1 MNRRGFLA
9 AGLGSVGAACGLPP
23 AKPEAEASR
32 VSLSDVKR
40 LVMQR
45 VDPIAGRCR
54 YVADLGARQVVQPIL
69 FARRG
74 ESLDALIENALPQP
88 TTVHFHGL
96 TLSQAQDGAG
106 FEPIAPGERKRL
118 RFEVQNRSGLYW
130 FHPHPHGF
138 TAEQVYAG
146 LAGLLV
152 VTDDEDQ
159 ALDAALALVPGNRL
173 ALAIADVRVGSGVIR
188 PYAPATIDCL
198 HGWFGNKALVN
209 GQPDA
214 GWRVAPGWVR
224 LQILNACNARG
235 LLLGFQDRAADGQE
249 KLVPFH
255 LLGTDGGLLAA
266 PRALDRVFLHGAERV
281 DVAIDVTGRR
291 ELQAVSLEFDA
302 RHHMQGAAPRHRHPA
317 RERYAPLAAEA
328 VCENTSDV
336 RDGPADGAQMAL
348 FSLRVEGAPV
358 RTPPLPA
365 RLCALAE
372 AAAAPDT
379 PTRRI
384 RLDFDER
391 TGFLID
397 QTPYAIDETGFS
409 VTRGAR
415 EVWEIKNSPISM
427 PHPMHVHGF
436 GFRVL
441 RRQGTFGAA
450 RKFAT
455 EPGGRFPTDLGI
467 KDTVL
472 AWPNETL
479 WLALDFT
486 LPREGAFSGPQRYMF
501 HCHNLEHE
509 DGMMMRNITV
519 L

>member
-1 MNRRGFLA
+1 M
-9 AGLGSVGAACGLPP
+9 
-23 AKPEAEASR
+23 
-32 VSLSDVKR
+32 
-40 LVMQR
+40 
-45 VDPIAGRCR
+45 
-54 YVADLGARQVVQPIL
+54 
-69 FARRG
+69 
-74 ESLDALIENALPQP
+74 
-88 TTVHFHGL
+88 
-96 TLSQAQDGAG
+96 
-106 FEPIAPGERKRL
+106 
-118 RFEVQNRSGLYW
+118 
-130 FHPHPHGF
+130 
-138 TAEQVYAG
+138 
-146 LAGLLV
+146 
-152 VTDDEDQ
+152 
-159 ALDAALALVPGNRL
+159 
-173 ALAIADVRVGSGVIR
+173 
-188 PYAPATIDCL
+188 
-198 HGWFGNKALVN
+198 
-209 GQPDA
+209 
-214 GWRVAPGWVR
+214 VAPGWVR
-224 LQILNACNARG
+224 LQILNASNARG
-235 LLLGFQDRAADGQE
+235 LLLGFQDPHADNKE
-249 KLVPFH
+249 SLVPFH

-291 ELQAVSLEFDA
+291 ELQAVSVEFDA
-302 RHHMQGAAPRHRHPA
+302 RHHTQGAAPRHRHPA
-317 RERYAPLAAEA
+317 RERYAPLAQES
-328 VCENTSDV
+328 VCENGSPPRQGIV
-336 RDGPADGAQMAL
+336 QPMAR
-348 FSLRVEGAPV
+348 SSPSSGLRVEGCLRAHPGAPGTSF
-358 RTPPLPA
+358 RAFGT
-365 RLCALAE
+365 RS
-372 AAAAPDT
+372 APNT

-486 LPREGAFSGPQRYMF
+486 LPRDAAA
-501 HCHNLEHE
+501 
-509 DGMMMRNITV
+509 
-519 L
+519 